1 MTILTLHS
9 TPLST
14 YGRTCCIAMAEKG
27 VSYELDPVMPQVPEQ
42 IERQPWGSVPAM
54 SHGDIRMYE
63 TLAICNYIDTAFDG
77 PPLQPADSLA
87 RARMYQWISVFIHYL
102 YRPAIDVVLQRMF
115 VPAQGG
121 TPDEALIT
129 ASIPKAEKA
138 LGVLDGALE
147 GQKNFAG
154 DALTLADF
162 FVLPV
167 LHYLTLVPE
176 GETMLGAAPNLTRWQ
191 GALEAR
197 QSVAQTVPP
206 SLG

>member
-1 MTILTLHS
+1 MTEFTLHS

-14 YGRTCCIAMAEKG
+14 YGRTCCIALAEKG
-27 VSYELDPVMPQVPEQ
+27 VPYTLDPVMPQTPEQ

-54 SHGDIRMYE
+54 SHGDVRMYE

-77 PPLQPADSLA
+77 PPLQPTDPLA
-87 RARMYQWISVFIHYL
+87 RARMYQWISVFIHYV

-121 TPDEALIT
+121 TPDEALII

-138 LGVLDGALE
+138 LGALE
-147 GQKNFAG
+147 GALSGQKYFAG
-154 DALTLADF
+154 DAPSLADF
-162 FVLPV
+162 FVLP
-167 LHYLTLVPE
+167 LTHYLTLVPE
-176 GETMLGAAPNLTRWQ
+176 GATMLEATPNLVRWQ
-191 GALEAR
+191 GAMDAR
-197 QSVAQTVPP
+197 ESVAQTVPP